1 MATVLIVEDNP
12 IESKLLSDCL
22 QQSGFEVMK
31 VTTAEAGRAVLDKTR
46 IDGIILDV
54 VLPGQSGFSFCR
66 DVKQDEATANIPIII
81 CSSKSEKIDKKW
93 GIRQGADAYLTKPFD
108 AQEMV
113 NTVRQYLN

>member
-1 MATVLIVEDNP
+1 MATVLIVEDSP
-12 IESKLLSDCL
+12 IEAKLLSDCL
-22 QQSGFEVMK
+22 QQSGFEVMQ

-66 DVKQDEATANIPIII
+66 DVKQDETTADIPIIM

-93 GIRQGADAYLTKPFD
+93 GIRQGANAYLTKPFD

-113 NTVRQYLN
+113 DTVRQHLN